1 MGRVLTDEK
10 HPNGLFGP
18 GKVKYYPSMDT
29 GSALKSAPIIFN
41 LSDQQVNLKEQ
52 ECFTRDWKLI
62 KINTMIVFRIFKP
75 VHSIVNVQDPVT
87 GTMLICDTILRDIA
101 ARTTFKRMFENKK
114 DVCEEIKVE
123 NKNQNCKND
132 IHFDF

>member
-10 HPNGLFGP
+10 HPKGLFGP

-62 KINTMIVFRIFKP
+62 KINTMLVYRIFKP

-87 GTMLICDTILRDIA
+87 GTMLMCGTILRDIA
-101 ARTTFKRMFENKK
+101 ARTTFKEMFENKK
-114 DVCEEIKVE
+114 NVCEEIKVE
-123 NKNQNCKND
+123 N
-132 IHFDF
+132 